1 VSAKYSVSFF
11 PRQISAFRSGTAVK
25 SDRITIC
32 SAGRSRIRSIMNTI
46 NRQTNQPGQRI
57 HLIRELSSSV
67 SSQPLAG
74 AAAVTAHAV
83 SIPSGTS
90 WLVAT
95 LEGTPSV
102 VTVRSSSATPFASLE
117 PLFTKQHNP
126 RLLITSLGNHRVRIN
141 GRVAPQF
148 AVARERDVIQAGNGV
163 PLHVTIHSTPPI
175 GPVPPGQ
182 IGKECPVCRVA
193 FTAGCRCY
201 TCVCGATMHCEDDK
215 TEDGLQCAQLRSTAG
230 CPACKRP
237 LIMIEGYS
245 YLPEED
251 TGE

>member
-1 VSAKYSVSFF
+1 
-11 PRQISAFRSGTAVK
+11 
-25 SDRITIC
+25 
-32 SAGRSRIRSIMNTI
+32 
-46 NRQTNQPGQRI
+46 
-57 HLIRELSSSV
+57 
-67 SSQPLAG
+67 
-74 AAAVTAHAV
+74 
-83 SIPSGTS
+83 
-90 WLVAT
+90 
-95 LEGTPSV
+95 
-102 VTVRSSSATPFASLE
+102 LE
-117 PLFTKQHNP
+117 PLITKQHNP
-126 RLLITSLGNHRVRIN
+126 RLLITNLGKHRVRIN
-141 GRVAPQF
+141 GRVAPRF

-175 GPVPPGQ
+175 GSVPPGQ

>member
-1 VSAKYSVSFF
+1 MNLVRQQLLLVWVRASACAAQEFS
-11 PRQISAFRSGTAVK
+11 PASAIDERSLKITA
-25 SDRITIC
+25 
-32 SAGRSRIRSIMNTI
+32 G
-46 NRQTNQPGQRI
+46 P
-57 HLIRELSSSV
+57 
-67 SSQPLAG
+67 
-74 AAAVTAHAV
+74 
-83 SIPSGTS
+83 S
-90 WLVAT
+90 WLVAAPGRKT
-95 LEGTPSV
+95 ALLTSRLCGSPALAV
-102 VTVRSSSATPFASLE
+102 LE
-117 PLFTKQHNP
+117 PVLTQQHNP

-141 GRVAPQF
+141 GRVAPRF

-193 FTAGCRCY
+193 FTADCRCY

-215 TEDGLQCAQLRSTAG
+215 TEDGLQCAQLRSSAG

-237 LIMIEGYS
+237 LIMVEGYS

-251 TGE
+251 TDE